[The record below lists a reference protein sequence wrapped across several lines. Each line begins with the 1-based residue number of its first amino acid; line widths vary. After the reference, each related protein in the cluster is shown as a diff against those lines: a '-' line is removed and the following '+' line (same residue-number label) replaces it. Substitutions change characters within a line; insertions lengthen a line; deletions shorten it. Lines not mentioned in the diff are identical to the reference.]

1 MHLTDVTTIYI
12 KNYLGSVPISL
23 HKKDGK
29 YNHPLFCFTLVSKE
43 EMKDIESLYGK
54 PSSAKEVA
62 YTETIEI

>member
-1 MHLTDVTTIYI
+1 MEVTITKNELYSLI
-12 KNYLGSVPISL
+12 KEAVREVLHEESL
-23 HKKDGK
+23 EFFLK
-29 YNHPLFCFTLVSKE
+29 NIPLVSKE